1 MSLTITHE
9 VLRAPRREGI
19 PLTKNE
25 TQNIVHTLDFIRKNV
40 LNISDVTRTTKLTEI
55 LNSFSGVKSEEIFI
69 VQNSKSKDAQ
79 GALVDVDYLVE
90 LLKYKAVFEETL
102 QEAQDELLVQAVLE
116 RQGAVATRTL
126 GDVAAQLN
134 LSWDEIIEAK
144 DRVEID

>member
-1 MSLTITHE
+1 M
-9 VLRAPRREGI
+9 
-19 PLTKNE
+19 TKNE

-40 LNISDVTRTTKLTEI
+40 LNISDVTRTTKLAEI

-69 VQNSKSKDAQ
+69 VQNSKSKDAH

-102 QEAQDELLVQAVLE
+102 QVAQDEMLVQAVLE
-116 RQGAVATRTL
+116 RQGAMATRTL

-134 LSWDEIIEAK
+134 LGWDEIVEAK
-144 DRVEID
+144 ARVEID

>member
-1 MSLTITHE
+1 M
-9 VLRAPRREGI
+9 
-19 PLTKNE
+19 TKNE

-40 LNISDVTRTTKLTEI
+40 LNISDVTRTTKLAEI

-79 GALVDVDYLVE
+79 GAPVDVDYLVE

-102 QEAQDELLVQAVLE
+102 QVAQDEMLVQAVLE
-116 RQGAVATRTL
+116 RQGAMAPRTL

-134 LSWDEIIEAK
+134 LSWDEIVEAK
-144 DRVEID
+144 ARVEID